1 MGTTAMSGPRSQA
14 DTSSQILDV
23 AEQLVQVRGFNAF
36 SYADVAS
43 ELKIT
48 KAALHY
54 HFASKSELGEAL
66 VTRYAARFAEA
77 LAATESQFED
87 APSQLEAYVGLY
99 LSVLREKRMCLCGM
113 LAADYQTLPGPMQ
126 DAVVGFFDD
135 NEIWLTRVLTRG
147 RDIGTLEF
155 TGTPTE
161 TARMIVSS
169 LEGAMLVAR
178 PFGDIERFEQVAN
191 RLLANLCSAGP
202 HQAVVAR

>member
-1 MGTTAMSGPRSQA
+1 MGTTAMNGPRAQA

-66 VTRYAARFAEA
+66 VTRYATRFAEA

-99 LSVLREKRMCLCGM
+99 LSVLRKKRMCLCGM
-113 LAADYQTLPGPMQ
+113 LSADYRTLPGPMQ
-126 DAVVGFFDD
+126 DAV
-135 NEIWLTRVLTRG
+135 LR
-147 RDIGTLEF
+147 
-155 TGTPTE
+155 
-161 TARMIVSS
+161 
-169 LEGAMLVAR
+169 
-178 PFGDIERFEQVAN
+178 
-191 RLLANLCSAGP
+191 
-202 HQAVVAR
+202 